1 MRSRASAFTALAL
14 LLAALAPGAEGPAG
28 GQPAPIGAPALPA
41 TPVPDGDISRRS
53 DRIDFGQTRDGAA
66 NQLFILRNR
75 HGATLKV
82 MSYGAA
88 IQEISMPDRAG
99 RMANVVLSSGGTF
112 NQGFGQLANTIGRV
126 ANRIAG
132 GKFTLEGREYILD
145 ASGRTILHSGAA
157 NFGTRIWEG
166 KLLPGKRHETSARFT
181 LSSTDGDGG
190 FPGNLILH
198 VTFTLTDDNEVR
210 LEYEGTTD
218 RTTLLAP
225 TNHAYFNLGGKMMD
239 YDLWINADHYTP
251 GGEGRA
257 ASLIP
262 TGEIAPVAGTPFDF
276 TRPTRINSRNDGIY
290 DINFVLNKW
299 KAGKQPGGGARGL
312 ALAARVTD
320 PASGRVLE
328 VRTDQPGLQLFT
340 GGRSGVALETQHFP
354 DSVHH
359 DNFPSS
365 VLKPGETFRS
375 KTIYRFSLQR

>member
-1 MRSRASAFTALAL
+1 MRFRALAFTTSALLLVALAL
-14 LLAALAPGAEGPAG
+14 GAEGPVG
-28 GQPAPIGAPALPA
+28 GPPAPIAAPASPA

-82 MSYGAA
+82 MTYGAA
-88 IQEISMPDRAG
+88 IQEISMPDKAG
-99 RMANVVLSSGGTF
+99 SMANVVLSSGGTF
-112 NQGFGQLANTIGRV
+112 NQGFRQLANTIGRV
-126 ANRIAG
+126 ANRVAG
-132 GKFTLEGREYILD
+132 GKFTLDGREYILD

-157 NFGTRIWEG
+157 NFGTRIWQGE
-166 KLLPGKRHETSARFT
+166 LLPEKRHETSARFT
-181 LSSTDGDGG
+181 MSSKDGDGA
-190 FPGNLILH
+190 FPGDLVLH

-210 LEYEGTTD
+210 LEYEGTSD

-225 TNHAYFNLGGKMMD
+225 TNHAYFNLGGTMME

-251 GGEGRA
+251 GGEGRE

-262 TGEIAPVAGTPFDF
+262 NGEIAPVAGTPFDF

-299 KAGKQPGGGARGL
+299 KVGKQPGGGARGL

-328 VRTDQPGLQLFT
+328 VRTDQPGLQIYT
-340 GGRSGVALETQHFP
+340 GGRNGIALETQHFP
-354 DSVHH
+354 DSMHH
-359 DNFPSS
+359 DNFPSTK
-365 VLKPGETFRS
+365 LTPGETFRS
-375 KTIYRFSLQR
+375 KTVYRFSLQK